1 MHFKSADFRFW
12 EKVLRLLIYIL
23 LAPESEIRNMENIII
38 SILMFEKFKV
48 QRKPEMYLFVSNI
61 IL

>member
-1 MHFKSADFRFW
+1 
-12 EKVLRLLIYIL
+12 
-23 LAPESEIRNMENIII
+23 MENIII